1 MQLIGPEPPLVHH
14 RDIER
19 YGELIIETVDML
31 EKSIAKKDDVNIQI
45 EEEVKY
51 I

>member
-19 YGELIIETVDML
+19 YGELIIETVDMI
-31 EKSIAKKDDVNIQI
+31 EKSIVKKMKG
-45 EEEVKY
+45 KY
-51 I
+51 KLRKK